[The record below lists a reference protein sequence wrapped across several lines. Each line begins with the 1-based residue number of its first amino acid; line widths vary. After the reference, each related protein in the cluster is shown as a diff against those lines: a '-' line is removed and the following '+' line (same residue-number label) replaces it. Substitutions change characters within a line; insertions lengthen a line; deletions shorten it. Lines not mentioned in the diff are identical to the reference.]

1 MKRAIVIVLILG
13 AVIGLTW
20 LSYQAFGDQVVQKQT
35 ADDESLEKFVVE
47 RDTIAATV
55 SATGSIAPEA
65 EVTLTFELGGKV
77 EEIFVEKGQMVQT
90 GDPLA
95 KLETTSLEL
104 QVAQAQATLALNE
117 AKLQQT
123 MKEASAEDI
132 AAAEAELAS
141 AKANYEE
148 VKAGPTGD
156 DLIVVKADMEKAA
169 IAVQEA
175 QAEYDKVAWRPG
187 ISASPQAAAL
197 QQASIDYER
206 AKASY
211 QKVAQPPTESELKS
225 AWAQIVQAQTNLD
238 KLRKNPEPEDV
249 AIAQAQVDQAQAQLE
264 EAQLKLKKAVITA
277 PLDGVVA
284 SLGAEVGELIS
295 SGTPMVVLVDVSN
308 FHIDVEIDEIDI
320 AQIAVGQEVIITLDA
335 LPDEESAGHVEAIAP
350 TASSADGG
358 VVSYV
363 VSGVVSYVVTVAI
376 EPTDALLRPGMSANT
391 TITTARN
398 ENALVVPNR
407 YIQIDRENGKMY
419 VERLEEDGLI
429 SRVEIETGMRD
440 EFSSQVVAGLEEG
453 DTVVLRSLSGR
464 ERLQRTFG
472 PPQ

>member
-1 MKRAIVIVLILG
+1 V
-13 AVIGLTW
+13 
-20 LSYQAFGDQVVQKQT
+20 
-35 ADDESLEKFVVE
+35 
-47 RDTIAATV
+47 
-55 SATGSIAPEA
+55 
-65 EVTLTFELGGKV
+65 
-77 EEIFVEKGQMVQT
+77 KG

-95 KLETTSLEL
+95 KLETASLEL

-117 AKLQQT
+117 AKLQQA
-123 MKEASAEDI
+123 MKEASVEDI
-132 AAAEAELAS
+132 AAAEAELDS
-141 AKANYEE
+141 AKANYEK

-156 DLIVVKADMEKAA
+156 ELIVAKADMEKAA

-187 ISASPQAAAL
+187 VSASPQAAAL

-211 QKVAQPPTESELKS
+211 QEVAQPPTESDLKS
-225 AWAQIVQAQTNLD
+225 AWAQVVQAQTQLD

-277 PLDGVVA
+277 PFDSVVA

-295 SGTPMVVLVDVSN
+295 SGTPMVVLVDVSG

-320 AQIAVGQEVIITLDA
+320 AQIAVGQEVLITLDA
-335 LPDEESAGHVEAIAP
+335 LPDEEIAGHIEAIAP

-363 VSGVVSYVVTVAI
+363 VTVAI
-376 EPTDALLRPGMSANT
+376 EPTDAHLRPGMSANT
-391 TITTARN
+391 TITTARK
-398 ENALVVPNR
+398 ENALIVPNR
-407 YIQIDRENGKMY
+407 YIQIDRESGKMY
-419 VERLEEDGLI
+419 VEKLEEDGLT
-429 SRVEIETGMRD
+429 SRVEIETDMRD
-440 EFSSQVVAGLEEG
+440 EFSSEVVAGLEEG
-453 DTVVLRSLSGR
+453 DTLVLRSLSGR
-464 ERLQRTFG
+464 ERLERTFG
-472 PPQ
+472 GGPPGGGGPQ

>member
-1 MKRAIVIVLILG
+1 MKRIITIVLILG

-20 LSYQAFGDQVVQKQT
+20 LSYQAVGDQVAQKQ
-35 ADDESLEKFVVE
+35 AVEDESLEKFVVKQ
-47 RDTIAATV
+47 DTIEATV

-65 EVTLTFELGGKV
+65 EVTLTFESGGKV
-77 EEIFVEKGQMVQT
+77 TEILVEKGQMVKA
-90 GDPLA
+90 GEPLA
-95 KLETTSLEL
+95 KLETHSLEL

-123 MKEASAEDI
+123 MKEADAGDI
-132 AAAEAELAS
+132 AAAEADLAS
-141 AKANYEE
+141 AKANYEK
-148 VKAGPTGD
+148 VKAGPTED
-156 DLIVVKADMEKAA
+156 ELIVAKADMEKAA
-169 IAVQEA
+169 IAVQKA
-175 QAEYDKVAWRPG
+175 QAEYDQVAWRPG
-187 ISASPQAAAL
+187 VSALPQSAAL

-206 AKASY
+206 AKANY
-211 QKVAQPPTESELKS
+211 EQIAQPPAESELKS
-225 AWAQIVQAQTNLD
+225 AWAQVVQAQTNLD

-264 EAQLKLKKAVITA
+264 EAQLKLEKAVITA
-277 PLDGVVA
+277 PFDGVVA
-284 SLGAEVGELIS
+284 SLGAKVGEMVS
-295 SGTPMVVLVDVSN
+295 SGTPLVVLVDISQ

-320 AQIAVGQEVIITLDA
+320 SQIAVEQEVLITLDA
-335 LPDEESAGHVEAIAP
+335 LPDEEIAGHVEAIAP

-363 VSGVVSYVVTVAI
+363 VTVAI
-376 EPTDALLRPGMSANT
+376 EPTDALLRPGMSTNT

-398 ENALVVPNR
+398 ENALLVPNR
-407 YIQIDRENGKMY
+407 YIQIDRESGKMY
-419 VERLEEDGLI
+419 VERLEEDGLT
-429 SRVEIETGMRD
+429 SRVEIETGMRS
-440 EFSSQVVAGLEEG
+440 EFDSEVVAGLEEG

>member
-1 MKRAIVIVLILG
+1 MKRAITIVLILG
-13 AVIGLTW
+13 VVIGLTW
-20 LSYQAFGDQVVQKQT
+20 FSYQTFGDQTAQKQT
-35 ADDESLEKFVVE
+35 ADDEDLEKFILK
-47 RDTIAATV
+47 RDIIAATV

-65 EVTLTFELGGKV
+65 EVTLTFELVGKV
-77 EEIFVEKGQMVQT
+77 EKIFVEKGLMVKA

-95 KLETTSLEL
+95 KLETASLEL

-117 AKLQQT
+117 ARLQQA

-141 AKANYEE
+141 AKANYEK

-156 DLIVVKADMEKAA
+156 DLIVAKADMEKAA
-169 IAVQEA
+169 IAVQKA
-175 QAEYDKVAWRPG
+175 QAEYDRVAWMPG
-187 ISASPQAAAL
+187 VSTLPQSAAL

-206 AKASY
+206 TKASY
-211 QKVAQPPTESELKS
+211 QKIAQSPTESELKS
-225 AWAQIVQAQTNLD
+225 AWAQVVQAQTKLD
-238 KLRKNPEPEDV
+238 KLRKNPAPEDV

-264 EAQLKLKKAVITA
+264 EAQLKLEKAVITA

-284 SLGAEVGELIS
+284 SLGTEVGEMVS
-295 SGTPMVVLVDVSN
+295 SGTPMVVLADISN

-320 AQIAVGQEVIITLDA
+320 SQITEGQEVLITLDA
-335 LPDEESAGHVEAIAP
+335 LPDEEIAGHIEAIAP

-363 VSGVVSYVVTVAI
+363 VTVAI
-376 EPTDALLRPGMSANT
+376 EPTDAHLRPGMSANT
-391 TITTARN
+391 TITTDRKDD
-398 ENALVVPNR
+398 ALVVPNR

-419 VERLEEDGLI
+419 VERLEEDGLT
-429 SRVEIETGMRD
+429 SRLEIETGMRD
-440 EFSSQVVAGLEEG
+440 EFSSEVVAGLKEG
-453 DTVVLRSLSGR
+453 DTLVLRSLSGR

-472 PPQ
+472 PPPD

>member
-1 MKRAIVIVLILG
+1 MKRAIPIVLVL
-13 AVIGLTW
+13 AVVIGLTW

-35 ADDESLEKFVVE
+35 VDDADLEKFVVK
-47 RDTIAATV
+47 RDAIEAMV

-77 EEIFVEKGQMVQT
+77 EEIFVEKGQMVKA

-95 KLETTSLEL
+95 KLETASLEL
-104 QVAQAQATLALNE
+104 QVAQAQATLVLNE
-117 AKLQQT
+117 AKLQQA
-123 MKEASAEDI
+123 MKGAIAEDI
-132 AAAEAELAS
+132 VAAEAELAG

-148 VKAGPTGD
+148 VKAGPNEE
-156 DLIVVKADMEKAA
+156 DLIVAKADMEKAA

-175 QAEYDKVAWRPG
+175 QAEYDQVAWRPG
-187 ISASPQAAAL
+187 VSASPQAAAL

-206 AKASY
+206 DKANY

-225 AWAQIVQAQTNLD
+225 AWAQVVQAQTKLD
-238 KLRKNPEPEDV
+238 KLRKNPEPEEV
-249 AIAQAQVDQAQAQLE
+249 AIAQAQVDQVQAQLE
-264 EAQLKLKKAVITA
+264 EAQLKLKKAVITT
-277 PLDGVVA
+277 PFDGVVA
-284 SLGAEVGELIS
+284 SLGAKVGEWIS
-295 SGTPMVVLVDVSN
+295 SGTPMVVLVDIST

-320 AQIAVGQEVIITLDA
+320 SQIAVGQEVLITLDA
-335 LPDEESAGHVEAIAP
+335 LPDKEIAGQVEAIAP
-350 TASSADGG
+350 TASVDGG

-363 VSGVVSYVVTVAI
+363 VTIAI

-398 ENALVVPNR
+398 ENALLVPNR

-419 VERLEEDGLI
+419 VERLEEDGLT
-429 SRVEIETGMRD
+429 SRVEIETGMRS
-440 EFSSQVVAGLEEG
+440 EFDSEVVAGLEEG
-453 DTVVLRSLSGR
+453 DTLVLRSLSGR